1 MRAPEPRVRV
11 SRCALPGLSS
21 DLLLD
26 SFHLR
31 AVWPEGK
38 LLLGV
43 QSRDVFVS
51 VCQRCW
57 PSWGLPPAA
66 WASWVPWNLIFLPP
80 SPRGLS
86 YGVRAFPVKRG
97 FTQALD
103 GVRVAWKP
111 C

>member
-38 LLLGV
+38 LLLGIP
-43 QSRDVFVS
+43 SRDMFVS

-57 PSWGLPPAA
+57 PSWVLPCGLGLLGPVELDFPASFTKRA
-66 WASWVPWNLIFLPP
+66 VLWGQRLP
-80 SPRGLS
+80 S
-86 YGVRAFPVKRG
+86 
-97 FTQALD
+97 
-103 GVRVAWKP
+103 
-111 C
+111 